1 MYVYIYIH
9 IYIYIYIYIYT
20 YVYKY
25 VRYLQ
30 IRYLKCPLVHYVSI
44 IGNHGFS
51 RGFALLW
58 DHRMRVLIN
67 VNGGWDYTS
76 IIRRMGWE
84 YMSSLFPYMSLSLWI
99 WTGMQVYVHSA
110 WCTVKKNEPEKKEHV
125 WLLFQIIPMIFPFLF
140 WYDKNLPRKRPSVWR
155 RRNLCCARPDFCF
168 LVVNFR
174 PD

>member
-1 MYVYIYIH
+1 MFFWISLYIALTWAVCMYIYTH
-9 IYIYIYIYIYT
+9 IYT

-67 VNGGWDYTS
+67 VNGG
-76 IIRRMGWE
+76 
-84 YMSSLFPYMSLSLWI
+84 
-99 WTGMQVYVHSA
+99 
-110 WCTVKKNEPEKKEHV
+110 
-125 WLLFQIIPMIFPFLF
+125 
-140 WYDKNLPRKRPSVWR
+140 
-155 RRNLCCARPDFCF
+155 
-168 LVVNFR
+168 
-174 PD
+174 